1 MHSFFWLFP
10 AGIFLPLF
18 FPVLP
23 DEVWLVA
30 AVPAVLCGLCVR
42 RTRIL
47 AGMALGVLYGCWWGH
62 AQLLERLPES
72 LDKVDVRVVGVI
84 RSLPDIQD
92 HRSRF
97 EFEVESL
104 EHRGAHDFP
113 RAGKLLLSWYGAP
126 PVRGGER
133 WRLNV
138 RLRAPQGFAN
148 PGGFDY
154 EGWLMSRGISA
165 TGYVRDGGGSEKL
178 EDSAG
183 FSLAALRQSLR
194 DAIFARDFEEE
205 TAAYLAALV
214 LGDKSRI
221 SPQAFDRLV
230 ATGTVHLMVVSGM
243 HITLVAGLCFA
254 LTLPLCRALA
264 ALGVAPPAKITASIA
279 AMAGAIAYGF
289 IAGLGL
295 PVLRAL
301 VMTLAALLAVMSRR
315 RISPWRIFAM
325 ALSGV
330 AVLDPMAPLSS
341 GFWLSFV
348 AVAGLLWWF
357 VPRPPMSNWRRL
369 LHAQFAVFIALSPW
383 LVYFLGSS
391 PLVAVPVNLLVVPWI
406 SLVVTPLGLAGTLL
420 QGVPWLGDWLLQL
433 AAWQLD
439 YFVRLLIAVTGA
451 DIPRVERAAFMRSAD
466 PLFLLAGCAAAS
478 LLMLPR
484 GSGLKIPLLIFI
496 PALLLSRASPAPHLQ
511 VAALDVGQGLAVV
524 VRAGSRTLVYDVG
537 PAFSPAFDTGEA
549 VVAPYLMS
557 EGVYRL
563 DRLMISHSDNDHA
576 GGAEG
581 LLGRVFADDL
591 LAGEP
596 DKATR
601 PYRQCR
607 RGQQWRWNGVRFR
620 VLWPDTENSR
630 IAVTH
635 RNDRSCVLL
644 IETDQVAILLPG
656 DIEKRV
662 EQVLAAEWQELVGRR
677 LDLLV
682 AAHHGSRTSSSDA
695 FVAVARPRHLVF
707 SAGFNHHFRHPHPEV
722 QARFDDIAA
731 RIWNTAHHGAVTFTW
746 QQSGELQVEPLR
758 QTQRRYWRSQRAGVA
773 GAKDEL

>member
-10 AGIFLPLF
+10 VGIFLPLF

-23 DEVWLVA
+23 DKAWLIA
-30 AVPAVLCGLCVR
+30 LVPLVLCGLGFR
-42 RTRIL
+42 RTRIV

-62 AQLLERLPES
+62 AQLLQRLPETF
-72 LDKVDVRVVGVI
+72 DKVDVRVVGVI
-84 RSLPDIQD
+84 RSLPNIQD

-97 EFEVESL
+97 EFHVESL
-104 EHRGAHDFP
+104 EHGGADDFP
-113 RAGKLLLSWYGAP
+113 HLDTLLLSWYGAP

-133 WRLNV
+133 WRLSV

-165 TGYVRDGGGSEKL
+165 TGYVRDGGANEKL
-178 EDSAG
+178 EDISG
-183 FSLAALRQSLR
+183 FSVAALRQSLR
-194 DAIFARDFEEE
+194 DTIFAHDFEEE

-254 LTLPLCRALA
+254 LTLPLSRTLA

-279 AMAGAIAYGF
+279 AMAGAIVYGF

-301 VMTLAALLAVMSRR
+301 VMTLAALVAVMSRR

-325 ALSGV
+325 ALSSV

-369 LHAQFAVFIALSPW
+369 LHAQFAVFVVLSPW

-391 PLVAVPVNLLVVPWI
+391 PLIAVPVNLLVVPWI
-406 SLVVTPLGLAGTLL
+406 SLVVTPLGLAGLLL

-439 YFVRLLIAVTGA
+439 YFVCLLIAVTEANVPGMG
-451 DIPRVERAAFMRSAD
+451 RAAFMRSAD
-466 PLFLLAGCAAAS
+466 AVFLLAGCAAAI
-478 LLMLPR
+478 LLMVPR
-484 GSGLKIPLLIFI
+484 GSGLKIPLLVFI

-511 VAALDVGQGLAVV
+511 VTVLDVGQGLAVV
-524 VRAGSRTLVYDVG
+524 VRAGSSTLVYDAG

-557 EGVYRL
+557 QGVYRL
-563 DRLMISHSDNDHA
+563 ERLMISHSDNDHA

-581 LLGRVFADDL
+581 LLGRVSAADL
-591 LAGEP
+591 MAGEP
-596 DKATR
+596 DKAAR
-601 PYRQCR
+601 SYRQCR
-607 RGQQWRWNGVRFR
+607 RGQHWRWNGVRFR
-620 VLWPDTENSR
+620 VLWPDMENNR
-630 IAVTH
+630 VAVTR

-662 EQVLAAEWQELVGRR
+662 EQVLAAEWRQLVGRR
-677 LDLLV
+677 LDVLV
-682 AAHHGSRTSSSDA
+682 AAHHGSRTSSSDE
-695 FVAVARPRHLVF
+695 FVAAARPRHLAF
-707 SAGFNHHFRHPHPEV
+707 SAGFNHHFRHPHTEV
-722 QARFDDIAA
+722 QERFDAVAA
-731 RIWNTAHHGAVTFTW
+731 RVWNTAHNGAITFTW
-746 QQSGELQVEPLR
+746 QQGGELQVEPLR